1 MEGNVTNLTDATVVK
16 ASADAQIERM
26 SEIHRFTPSELDQM
40 KILYQGSHNV
50 QSLKVFRDLRTR
62 LYSKA
67 GGKNFLC
74 LVTSVVPAGGCSYVV
89 KNLAAAIALDRMR
102 TSLVVDCNFYAPA
115 MRPLIVTDTEIGITD
130 YLDAN
135 DLGIENIVHA
145 SGIPRLRV
153 IPVGNNTEGATER
166 LSSARMQLFMRE
178 LKTRYPDRYII
189 VDAPSI
195 SEYSAEARIMAGL
208 CDFVV
213 LVVPYGKV
221 TVSQVEKCV
230 DAIGHK
236 SLGGIVY
243 NYM

>member
-1 MEGNVTNLTDATVVK
+1 LEGNVTNLSDATVIK
-16 ASADAQIERM
+16 AQSDAQIERM
-26 SEIHRFTPSELDQM
+26 SEIHQFSTTELEHL
-40 KILYQGSHNV
+40 KILYQGSPNA

-62 LYSKA
+62 LYSKS
-67 GGKNFLC
+67 GGKNFLG
-74 LVTSVVPAGGCSYVV
+74 LVTSVTPSGGCSYVV
-89 KNLAAAIALDRMR
+89 KNLAAAISLDRTR
-102 TSLVVDCNFYAPA
+102 TSLVVDCNFYSPS
-115 MRPLIVTDTEIGITD
+115 MDSLIVTDTELGITD

-135 DLGIENIVHA
+135 NLGIETIVHA

-166 LSSARMQLFMRE
+166 LSSARMQLFLRE
-178 LKTRYPDRYII
+178 LKTRYSDRYIL

-195 SEYSAEARIMAGL
+195 GEYSAEARIMAGL

-221 TVSQVEKCV
+221 TLSQVQKAVE
-230 DAIGHK
+230 AIGK
-236 SLGGIVY
+236 NSLAGIVY